1 MKSIIKYSLLVIIGL
16 MANLVSAQEHKVEL
30 EKGNN
35 EQFFM
40 RYNNALSHYDSS
52 ISIKGNFEKNNKI
65 KFDSISFKE
74 KNNKIS
80 FLGYSPLAF
89 SILTEKYFSNLKTNS
104 RLELYPDYFNRYSG
118 KDSKNAVIKYLM
130 LSRSNKLRLA
140 QMSLSYCVNKSFL
153 TNSIIVSTN
162 LKQLS
167 EIIES
172 VNVELNQKIIEEIN
186 FIHSK
191 IETQH

>member
-1 MKSIIKYSLLVIIGL
+1 M
-16 MANLVSAQEHKVEL
+16 
-30 EKGNN
+30 
-35 EQFFM
+35 
-40 RYNNALSHYDSS
+40 
-52 ISIKGNFEKNNKI
+52 
-65 KFDSISFKE
+65 
-74 KNNKIS
+74 
-80 FLGYSPLAF
+80 
-89 SILTEKYFSNLKTNS
+89 
-104 RLELYPDYFNRYSG
+104 
-118 KDSKNAVIKYLM
+118 IKYLK
-130 LSRSNKLRLA
+130 LLGSNKLGLA